1 MPRKNDTLTYTRKE
15 ITKPTKRA
23 AWARSGG
30 LCEAEGERYGLPE
43 GQRCNADL
51 ALGVIYDHG
60 IPDAIG
66 GGNQLDDVVC
76 ICPKCN
82 RYKTDVT
89 DAPQIAK
96 MRHQRDMA
104 RGIKGG
110 NNLSRPMPCGRNSPF
125 KKRMDGTVV
134 RR

>member
-1 MPRKNDTLTYTRKE
+1 MARKNDSLEYTRKE

-23 AWARSGG
+23 AWKRSGG
-30 LCEAEGERYGLPE
+30 RCEASGKRYGLPP

-51 ALGVIYDHG
+51 AYGVIYDHG

-66 GGNQLDDVVC
+66 GDNQLDDVVC

-82 RYKTDVT
+82 RFKTDKV

-104 RGIKGG
+104 RGIKDHDYKWPRRRM
-110 NNLSRPMPCGRNSPF
+110 NPTRFDNT
-125 KKRMDGTVV
+125 KRLEEL
-134 RR
+134 